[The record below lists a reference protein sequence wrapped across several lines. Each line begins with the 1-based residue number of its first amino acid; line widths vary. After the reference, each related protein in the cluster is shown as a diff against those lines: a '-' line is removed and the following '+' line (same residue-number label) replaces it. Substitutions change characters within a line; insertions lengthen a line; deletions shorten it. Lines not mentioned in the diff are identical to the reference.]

1 MRESA
6 VLVLD
11 SVDGGRRALG
21 GVAAARASAWSF
33 ARSSSIQALLLLLVV
48 LVAVEAFVGAGASIW
63 GLGRSN
69 VTAALHHQTAPAQ
82 LLAKSRTPTA
92 TML

>member
-1 MRESA
+1 M
-6 VLVLD
+6 
-11 SVDGGRRALG
+11 
-21 GVAAARASAWSF
+21 AAARASAWSF
-33 ARSSSIQALLLLLVV
+33 ARSSSTQALLLLVAFFEIEVV
-48 LVAVEAFVGAGASIW
+48 VGAAASIW

>member
-33 ARSSSIQALLLLLVV
+33 ARSSSIQALVLLLL
-48 LVAVEAFVGAGASIW
+48 LFAAVEDFVGAGTSVC

-69 VTAALHHQTAPAQ
+69 VTAALHHQIAPAQ
-82 LLAKSRTPTA
+82 LLAKSSMPTA